1 MKESRIHRSAQD
13 KFLLGVCG
21 GLAAHWGIRTN
32 YLRAAWVGVTVICML
47 FPRMVVLPVGLYLVC
62 YLLMG
67 APEDGERSHSQSTWT
82 DMFANRTTTSARQK
96 RQSGRKIITDVHE
109 RDVHEHREDD

>member
-1 MKESRIHRSAQD
+1 MKKSRIRRSAQD

-21 GLAAHWGIRTN
+21 GLAAHWEIRAN
-32 YLRAAWVGVTVICML
+32 YLRAAWVGVTVICKL

-67 APEDGERSHSQSTWT
+67 APKDDGPTNSQSAWT
-82 DMFANRTTTSARQK
+82 DMFTNRTTTSARQE
-96 RQSGRKIITDVHE
+96 RQTGRKIITDVHE

>member
-32 YLRAAWVGVTVICML
+32 YLRAAWVGITVVCML

-67 APEDGERSHSQSTWT
+67 APEDDEPTNSRSAWT
-82 DMFANRTTTSARQK
+82 DMFTNRTNTSPRQE
-96 RQSGRKIITDVHE
+96 RQTGRKIITDVHE
-109 RDVHEHREDD
+109 RDVHDHREDD